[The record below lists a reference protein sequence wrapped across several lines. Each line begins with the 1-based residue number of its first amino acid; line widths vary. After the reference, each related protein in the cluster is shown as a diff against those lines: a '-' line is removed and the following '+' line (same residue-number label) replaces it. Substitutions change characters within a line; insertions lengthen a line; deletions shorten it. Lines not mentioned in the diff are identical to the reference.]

1 MDIDGHL
8 VGCLDTMIDPED
20 DEVLITRRGRYT
32 NFFLASRKGNP
43 FLKETLDIIV
53 DNIENRR
60 VDGGVFVL
68 TGPETLNK
76 ALENKDVNTRRDK
89 FTCAQ
94 GTFANEYF
102 QYMDKKRGKWIHA
115 KNEDLL
121 K

>member
-1 MDIDGHL
+1 MDI
-8 VGCLDTMIDPED
+8 
-20 DEVLITRRGRYT
+20 
-32 NFFLASRKGNP
+32 
-43 FLKETLDIIV
+43 II

-76 ALENKDVNTRRDK
+76 ALENKEVNTRCDK
-89 FTCAQ
+89 FTCVQ
-94 GTFANEYF
+94 GTFSNEYF
-102 QYMDKKRGKWIHA
+102 QYIDKKRGKWTHA